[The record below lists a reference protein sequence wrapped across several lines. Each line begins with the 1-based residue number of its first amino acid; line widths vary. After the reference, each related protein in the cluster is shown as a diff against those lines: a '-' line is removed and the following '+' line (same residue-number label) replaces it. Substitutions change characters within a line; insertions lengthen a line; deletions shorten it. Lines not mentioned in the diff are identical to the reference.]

1 MSFVRKIEVEGRLSI
16 PKEFRDRNHIYCGS
30 ELIIKTEVDKL
41 ILIIPQSNC
50 ILCCKNTGSK
60 LIDFKGKI
68 VCYQCLKMVKANST
82 ALERTEEL
90 LDKTSR
96 TSNLIKMKKLIELDP
111 EIKQY
116 QIAEILGISR
126 SRVSQMKK
134 SQKTSL

>member
-16 PKEFRDRNHIYCGS
+16 PKELRDRRHIYCGS

-50 ILCCKNTGSK
+50 IFCCKNTGPK
-60 LIDFKGKI
+60 LDFKGKI
-68 VCYQCLKMVKANST
+68 VCYQCLKMVKDSST
-82 ALERTEEL
+82 ALKKNEEL

-96 TSNLIKMKKLIELDP
+96 TSNLFKMKKLIELDP

-116 QIAEILGISR
+116 QIAEVLGISR
-126 SRVSQMKK
+126 SRVSQMKN
-134 SQKTSL
+134 SQKTSS